1 MKPLYPNYSKR
12 FIKILSPIL
21 TLGLGC
27 LVIIFAFL
35 SQHAEEIVQICQVF
49 YTFFYIFVIVLK
61 SVNGIVGGPTV
72 GIFTLGL
79 FFPWVSQVP
88 AVIGLILGLAC
99 AIWVFICSKV

>member
-1 MKPLYPNYSKR
+1 MPKKLSR
-12 FIKILSPIL
+12 FARFSIPF
-21 TLGLGC
+21 C
-27 LVIIFAFL
+27 
-35 SQHAEEIVQICQVF
+35 
-49 YTFFYIFVIVLK
+49 IFVIVLK

-99 AIWVFICSKV
+99 AIWVFICSKVKFHQKTFELYIHIYNYVYN